1 MKKHP
6 LDEAEA
12 DLGGLDRHA
21 FRIRRLPGRERE
33 REKGEVH
40 IRHGIGGF
48 ASSRLGR
55 GRYLVN

>member
-33 REKGEVH
+33 REKGDAPTKAELAA
-40 IRHGIGGF
+40 F
-48 ASSRLGR
+48 KDSLD
-55 GRYLVN
+55 